1 MLHRSSWQYL
11 ISHAASLYP
20 PRSVLFFAFWQDF
33 VLVLHAEPVG
43 LGEIN
48 AIFIFVH
55 KFSVILLVNC
65 SSSFLCCKISS
76 VEVFSRSSVPWLS
89 SLIVL
94 PSCYWSRQLFSVTLK
109 YVPLEDIVAF
119 FVCNYHP
126 CRFLTTETRKLPYEQ
141 LKLKTT
147 KCMKYYYASVF
158 LASKVEVYMYEEFSN
173 RWR

>member
-1 MLHRSSWQYL
+1 MILVFSS
-11 ISHAASLYP
+11 IPDVPSL
-20 PRSVLFFAFWQDF
+20 LFAQIP
-33 VLVLHAEPVG
+33 LYTTVG

-76 VEVFSRSSVPWLS
+76 VEFFSRASVPWLS

-109 YVPLEDIVAF
+109 YVPLVAF

-147 KCMKYYYASVF
+147 KCMKYYYATVF

>member
-1 MLHRSSWQYL
+1 MQPVCTHHARCCSLHSDKTLSW
-11 ISHAASLYP
+11 
-20 PRSVLFFAFWQDF
+20 
-33 VLVLHAEPVG
+33 VLHTEPVG
-43 LGEIN
+43 LGKIN

-109 YVPLEDIVAF
+109 YVPLQDVVAF

-126 CRFLTTETRKLPYEQ
+126 CRFWQQKQGSYPMNNSSWKLLSAWNITMLQ
-141 LKLKTT
+141 
-147 KCMKYYYASVF
+147 CF
-158 LASKVEVYMYEEFSN
+158 
-173 RWR
+173 

>member
-11 ISHAASLYP
+11 ISQQPVCTHHVRCCSLH
-20 PRSVLFFAFWQDF
+20 SDQTLSW
-33 VLVLHAEPVG
+33 VLHAEPVG

-76 VEVFSRSSVPWLS
+76 VEVFSRASVPWLS

-94 PSCYWSRQLFSVTLK
+94 PSCYWSRKLFSVTLK
-109 YVPLEDIVAF
+109 YVPLVAF

-147 KCMKYYYASVF
+147 KCMKYYYATVF

>member
-1 MLHRSSWQYL
+1 MQPVCTHHARCCSLHSDKTLSW
-11 ISHAASLYP
+11 
-20 PRSVLFFAFWQDF
+20 
-33 VLVLHAEPVG
+33 VLHAEPVG

-76 VEVFSRSSVPWLS
+76 VEVFSRASVPWLS